1 MKAKDA
7 LQELKRDKERKYSG
21 FTLIQPEDFP
31 LCMPA
36 GHHSSCWIWIQHE
49 QPHGQVKRGKRNKA
63 QIPAGS
69 WGVFCL

>member
-1 MKAKDA
+1 MYRALSREFSYVKAIHMKAKDA

-49 QPHGQVKRGKRNKA
+49 QPHG
-63 QIPAGS
+63 
-69 WGVFCL
+69 

>member
-21 FTLIQPEDFP
+21 FILIQPEDFP

-36 GHHSSCWIWIQHE
+36 GHHSSC
-49 QPHGQVKRGKRNKA
+49 
-63 QIPAGS
+63 
-69 WGVFCL
+69 

>member
-36 GHHSSCWIWIQHE
+36 GHHSSC
-49 QPHGQVKRGKRNKA
+49 
-63 QIPAGS
+63 
-69 WGVFCL
+69 